1 MIGQTISHYKITAK
15 LGEGAMGVVYKAEDT
30 KLERTVALKFLAAH
44 LLKDEEAR
52 KRFNREAKAAA
63 ALSHPNICRV
73 YEIDEVEGRSFIA
86 MEFVEGESL
95 DRRIDQ
101 GPLKIPDALG
111 IGQQIAEALQAAHE
125 KDVVHRDI
133 KPANIIVDDKGHVT
147 VLDFGLAL
155 LTEGSKLTQLDTT
168 LGTIAYM
175 SPEQAQGARVDHRT
189 DIWALG
195 CVLYEMI
202 CGQRPFK
209 GLYDKALLYEIVHE
223 EPDALTGVRTG
234 VPTELEFLVNKCLA
248 KDTANRYQSAGEMIV
263 DLRNLR
269 EKLKSAKSAVVSVAA
284 AQGVADVGAASDGQE
299 QHAGPVRKVL
309 LGVAAAAVVAVALF
323 VGRGS
328 VEAPVAPV
336 PSELPP
342 SVAIM
347 PFVNSSGDPDF
358 EYFSDGM
365 TDELI
370 NALSKVDGLKVA
382 ARSSVFR
389 FKGERYDV
397 KEVASTLGVAN
408 IVEGTVRRDG
418 ERLRITTQLINASDG
433 FELWSERFDRR
444 MEAVFDIQDEV
455 SRSIAERLQVK
466 LAGGSEPAPLKRPTA
481 NVEAYNLCLRGEF
494 EYFKL
499 SREGT
504 EKSVD
509 YLEQARRLDPS
520 FARAHAGL
528 ARAYTNL
535 AMFGA
540 LPVAEIAQKA
550 RDLASRALQL
560 DDSEGRAHAAS
571 AYISR
576 FIEWNWEAADTSYQ
590 RALTLN
596 QADAETRSS
605 YGIFLATMGR
615 LTDAVAQGERAL
627 QTDPLSASVNRRL
640 AYIYLQARRYEDSLR
655 QAQHTLDLAPDYV
668 SAYWDMA
675 GALIGLGR
683 LDEALEVTERGGSLA
698 PDNPS
703 YRWFSGYVYGRAGRQ
718 PEALAI
724 AQQLERR
731 RTTEYVPAL
740 MIANVYVGT
749 GDWDS
754 AIRWMDVAFNE
765 REPQLAQISSFP
777 IYDPIRSDP
786 RFQDL
791 LRRMNFP
798 K

>member
-370 NALSKVDGLKVA
+370 NALSKVGRPQGRCPQLGLPLQGRKVRRQGSCLDAGSREHRRRHCPARRRAAADHHAVDQRQRRLRVVVGALRPQDGGRLRYPRRGLPQYRREA
-382 ARSSVFR
+382 ASETGGRLRARSPQTS
-389 FKGERYDV
+389 
-397 KEVASTLGVAN
+397 
-408 IVEGTVRRDG
+408 DG
-418 ERLRITTQLINASDG
+418 ER
-433 FELWSERFDRR
+433 
-444 MEAVFDIQDEV
+444 
-455 SRSIAERLQVK
+455 
-466 LAGGSEPAPLKRPTA
+466 GGLHL
-481 NVEAYNLCLRGEF
+481 NYNLCLRGEF

-509 YLEQARRLDPS
+509 QRKRITRVMSLYQFVLALVLGLYLEQARRLDPS

-576 FIEWNWEAADTSYQ
+576 FYRMELGGRRHLLSA
-590 RALTLN
+590 R
-596 QADAETRSS
+596 ADAESS
-605 YGIFLATMGR
+605 RRG
-615 LTDAVAQGERAL
+615 
-627 QTDPLSASVNRRL
+627 DP
-640 AYIYLQARRYEDSLR
+640 
-655 QAQHTLDLAPDYV
+655 
-668 SAYWDMA
+668 
-675 GALIGLGR
+675 
-683 LDEALEVTERGGSLA
+683 
-698 PDNPS
+698 
-703 YRWFSGYVYGRAGRQ
+703 
-718 PEALAI
+718 
-724 AQQLERR
+724 QQLWNFLGHHG
-731 RTTEYVPAL
+731 PAH
-740 MIANVYVGT
+740 
-749 GDWDS
+749 
-754 AIRWMDVAFNE
+754 
-765 REPQLAQISSFP
+765 
-777 IYDPIRSDP
+777 
-786 RFQDL
+786 
-791 LRRMNFP
+791 
-798 K
+798 